1 MEQVKNSGML
11 NVLQAM
17 TAQSEL
23 PKSAGRDESGQS
35 NEFRKLLDQ
44 KAQSAKTDSRTGE
57 QAKAEKPE
65 AAPAAKQ
72 EDAPPQEDA
81 QTMAKRLMQA
91 GLIAVDPSSLC
102 VLPAEPAAVM
112 EQEPQEL
119 LAEAAVMLPVAPEG
133 EELVPAEDP
142 AQTAQAPEMQTAD
155 LPQAELEPRTEEAQP
170 EEFAQA
176 VRTAEARPEER
187 AEVRSVKEAVKPVE
201 ERPQEQ
207 EDGAEVTEAE
217 QAAPR
222 QIFRDVEAVPVKVG
236 EAPAAEETEAPDVA
250 RQVLPQLAQALE
262 KGESMVRV
270 QLTPDSL
277 GVVTVEISQ
286 SADGIL
292 RVALSAH
299 SSETRSLLERH
310 ASDLQGLLAG
320 RTQDSVQV
328 EVQRQQ
334 ESQQNQNQHPYD
346 GHNGQDQSGRQ
357 QEQQQRR
364 QGSGHSQDFMQQL
377 RLGLVPGQAEE
388 I

>member
-11 NVLQAM
+11 GVLQAM

-23 PKSAGRDESGQS
+23 PKAAGKGDSGQTKD
-35 NEFRKLLDQ
+35 FQKLLDQ
-44 KAQSAKTDSRTGE
+44 KAQSVKTDSQTGE
-57 QAKAEKPE
+57 QAKAEKTE
-65 AAPAAKQ
+65 AVPNAKQ
-72 EDAPPQEDA
+72 EDAPLQEDV

-91 GLIAVDPSSLC
+91 GLIAVDPSSICALQ
-102 VLPAEPAAVM
+102 AQPAAVA
-112 EQEPQEL
+112 EALPQEVL
-119 LAEAAVMLPVAPEG
+119 EETAVLPQVPGTEEIVLTEGG
-133 EELVPAEDP
+133 EELPQTVQTQTEVPAQL
-142 AQTAQAPEMQTAD
+142 QTQETPETQPEE
-155 LPQAELEPRTEEAQP
+155 LPQAVQNTETQP
-170 EEFAQA
+170 EEVETEFR
-176 VRTAEARPEER
+176 VSER
-187 AEVRSVKEAVKPVE
+187 ETVKPAA

-207 EDGAEVTEAE
+207 KDAVEVTEAE
-217 QAAPR
+217 QAPR

-236 EAPAAEETEAPDVA
+236 EAPAAEEPEAPDVA
-250 RQVLPQLAQALE
+250 RQVLPQLTQALE

-270 QLTPDSL
+270 QLNPDSL

-320 RTQDSVQV
+320 RTQDTVQV

-364 QGSGHSQDFMQQL
+364 QGSGHSQDFIQQL